1 MASHCGQKG
10 QWLAGGG
17 TTTVG
22 GVPHGTPW
30 LMQILCLELGEDNR
44 HIQRHIQWMNIH
56 WRIGRPQ
63 EKKTF
68 LHEMA
73 KVKKEKEPID
83 GVT

>member
-17 TTTVG
+17 TGKVG
-22 GVPHGTPW
+22 GVPHGTPR
-30 LMQILCLELGEDNR
+30 LMQILCLERGEDNR

-56 WRIGRPQ
+56 WSIGRPQ

-68 LHEMA
+68 CMKWPRLRKRKSLLM
-73 KVKKEKEPID
+73 
-83 GVT
+83 G

>member
-17 TTTVG
+17 TGKVG
-22 GVPHGTPW
+22 GVPHGTPR

-63 EKKTF
+63 EKKKPF
-68 LHEMA
+68 CMKWPRLRKRKSLLM
-73 KVKKEKEPID
+73 
-83 GVT
+83 G